1 MTVNDADY
9 VASNESSLNKYF
21 GRVVK
26 KRSMPKMLNVDLIK
40 SYSMKAIPFQAWTGP
55 EGSRRL
61 RHSDI
66 ETIGT

>member
-26 KRSMPKMLNVDLIK
+26 KLSMSEMLNVDLIK
-40 SYSMKAIPFQAWTGP
+40 SHSMKAIPLEAVMDPG
-55 EGSRRL
+55 G
-61 RHSDI
+61 
-66 ETIGT
+66 